1 MCLVYLC
8 YAQESLL
15 LFVTWSFCLTFTITS
30 VFLPYFYFTSR
41 IYYFYS
47 NYFFWSPKILTFT
60 FVTSAMSY
68 FYFSYFFLG
77 LSTFTFTSVT
87 FFKIIKLYFLLQS
100 ILFPTSGLVKIVKI
114 SKLWLYFCSGR
125 ASWTKPNLRF
135 SACQANKISVLLRP
149 SSVLCLPKR
158 MTESS

>member
-47 NYFFWSPKILTFT
+47 NYFFDPLKSLLLLLLLLLCRTFT
-60 FVTSAMSY
+60 SVT
-68 FYFSYFFLG
+68 FFWC

-87 FFKIIKLYFLLQS
+87 FFKIIKLYFLLWS
-100 ILFPTSGLVKIVKI
+100 ILFPASGPLGRPVFPLFLCRGLVR
-114 SKLWLYFCSGR
+114 G
-125 ASWTKPNLRF
+125 
-135 SACQANKISVLLRP
+135 AC
-149 SSVLCLPKR
+149 
-158 MTESS
+158 E

>member
-68 FYFSYFFLG
+68 FYFCYFFWC

-87 FFKIIKLYFLLQS
+87 FFKIIKLYFLLWS
-100 ILFPTSGLVKIVKI
+100 ILFPTSDHLVLRLSQPAVPIPLHWCC
-114 SKLWLYFCSGR
+114 LWDSFHIQR
-125 ASWTKPNLRF
+125 NQRNF
-135 SACQANKISVLLRP
+135 SLDLDR
-149 SSVLCLPKR
+149 
-158 MTESS
+158 